1 MLVINKHSHEWLI
14 LRKELYNQIELAR
27 AALEIVGTPED
38 SSNALRGE
46 ISMCRKLIKLVE
58 GETGI
63 VLDDTP
69 DPLIF

>member
-1 MLVINKHSHEWLI
+1 MVAINKHSHEWLL
-14 LRKELYNQIELAR
+14 LRKELYREIEVAR
-27 AALEIVGTPED
+27 AALEIVGTPDD
-38 SSNALRGE
+38 SANALRGE